1 MNSEESNKL
10 SASKRF
16 ARFAIGLFA
25 GLFVAGIFWLYSIEF
40 HVSIPLVQ
48 GIIGSLILAI
58 SCGIIATISGLDK
71 IFENF
76 PNL

>member
-1 MNSEESNKL
+1 MNSEKSNKL
-10 SASKRF
+10 SVNIRF

-40 HVSIPLVQ
+40 HVPIPLIQ
-48 GIIGSLILAI
+48 GIIGSSILAI
-58 SCGIIATISGLDK
+58 SCGAIATISGLDK